1 MRKSSVFSKQ
11 VLFHIL
17 VMAIGINIMTFGVA
31 AFYASCFG
39 SDTGSVFCDGL
50 HVLLNISRGSALYI
64 YNGTLIFTIL
74 IFRRKLLRPAMFL
87 HYFLS
92 GSLVD
97 FYSALLARLGSA
109 ASIMGVRVFLLICGI
124 LSVCVGIG
132 LFISP
137 GYGGGV
143 YESFLMLLQEVFHG
157 KYSTLRWISDSI
169 LTLAGWLMGGTI
181 GFGTILCVLCIPKG
195 VELTVAFVRPRI
207 TVSKQP
213 TNHNIL

>member
-1 MRKSSVFSKQ
+1 MCKSSLLSRQ
-11 VLFHIL
+11 LLLHIL
-17 VMAIGINIMTFGVA
+17 IMAIGINVMTFGVA

-50 HVLLNISRGSALYI
+50 HALLKISRGSALYL
-64 YNGTLIFTIL
+64 YNGTLILTIL
-74 IFRRKLLRPAMFL
+74 LFRRKLLRPAMFL

-97 FYSALLARLGSA
+97 FYSALLARLGDA
-109 ASIMGVRVFLLICGI
+109 ASFMSVRVFLLICGI
-124 LSVCVGIG
+124 LSVCIGIG

-169 LTLAGWLMGGTI
+169 LTLSGWLMGGTI
-181 GFGTILCVLCIPKG
+181 GLGTILCVLCIPKG

-207 TVSKQP
+207 ISAK
-213 TNHNIL
+213 